1 MVRPDRR
8 RPRQPRVHDQCP
20 TVGHI
25 LKRHGL
31 PPAPA
36 RMMTTTWKEFIRTP
50 MDVLVATNFVT
61 ADVWTLGEL
70 VTYYV
75 LFFIHLSR
83 REVYG
88 AGMTPH
94 PHQAW
99 MMQIARN
106 VTMEEWGFLSPGQ
119 YLIHDRDGQYSPAFH
134 QLIDAAGARG
144 SPCHHGRRT

>member
-1 MVRPDRR
+1 
-8 RPRQPRVHDQCP
+8 
-20 TVGHI
+20 
-25 LKRHGL
+25 
-31 PPAPA
+31 
-36 RMMTTTWKEFIRTP
+36 

-106 VTMEEWGFLSPGQ
+106 VTMEAWGFLSRGQ